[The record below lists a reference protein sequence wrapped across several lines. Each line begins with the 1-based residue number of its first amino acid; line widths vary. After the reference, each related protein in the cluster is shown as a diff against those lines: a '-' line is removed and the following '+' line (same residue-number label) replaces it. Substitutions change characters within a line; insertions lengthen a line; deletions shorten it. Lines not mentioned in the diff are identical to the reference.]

1 MSAIPA
7 WCQNSPSWMLLLR
20 TGQSP
25 RQYGAFRCRRDMIRV
40 ELEIAA
46 RDTRRG
52 RDVGRTAPVELRRF
66 DQQIEVALGQV
77 DRDPVAVLDQADDAA
92 ARPATESGLCGGAGT
107 GQRSPGSDTRR
118 EDRKS

>member
-46 RDTRRG
+46 RDARRG
-52 RDVGRTAPVELRRF
+52 RDVGRTAPVELRLF
-66 DQQIEVALGQV
+66 DQEIEGALDQV
-77 DRDPVAVLDQADDAA
+77 DRDPIAVLDQADDTA
-92 ARPATESGLCGGAGT
+92 ARRPGEAAVGDKGAAVAQPCAHERRGGA
-107 GQRSPGSDTRR
+107 
-118 EDRKS
+118 